1 MQEHELPTVA
11 VTTNEPVLDESIA
24 IENPATEP
32 ELKVTEPINELIT
45 IERPKKDTVQIPP
58 RLRSRK
64 LWALITG
71 IIALIV
77 SIYLPELEEVTTEIT
92 TIIGGYILGQGAVDV
107 AKEIK

>member
-1 MQEHELPTVA
+1 MPEHELPTVA
-11 VTTNEPVLDESIA
+11 VTTNEPILDESMA
-24 IENPATEP
+24 IENP
-32 ELKVTEPINELIT
+32 VTEPINELIT
-45 IERPKKDTVQIPP
+45 IARPKKDTVQIPP